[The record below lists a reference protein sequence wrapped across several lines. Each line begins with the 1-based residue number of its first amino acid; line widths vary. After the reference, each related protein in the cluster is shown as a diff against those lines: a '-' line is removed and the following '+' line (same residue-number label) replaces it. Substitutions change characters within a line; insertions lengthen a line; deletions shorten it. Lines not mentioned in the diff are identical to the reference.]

1 MSGKKTVYWSPRHW
15 IYFKA
20 TGSILCLYFF
30 VTPVQFPCS
39 FLCTLFLSC
48 IPSPSIC
55 LSSYF
60 WLFASNSRKL
70 ELLIQ
75 KAELFSI
82 SLEDRLELSRVDCSL
97 IVYTAISRKVV
108 GKSARDNPDR
118 YCGWFWVRCSSKKFE
133 RMAREAMDVCLRVLK
148 ERNKRNFDSYCLEQC
163 IDHIPHYLSGSSGAH
178 FCRQPFSK

>member
-20 TGSILCLYFF
+20 TESILCLYFF
-30 VTPVQFPCS
+30 VTPVQIPCS

-55 LSSYF
+55 LFSYF
-60 WLFASNSRKL
+60 WLFAIL
-70 ELLIQ
+70 PIQ

-97 IVYTAISRKVV
+97 TVYTAISRKVV
-108 GKSARDNPDR
+108 GKSARDNPER

-148 ERNKRNFDSYCLEQC
+148 ESNKRNFDSYCLEQC
-163 IDHIPHYLSGSSGAH
+163 IDHIPHYLSGSSGPH